1 MSELFITRESNYNLI
16 NFQEL
21 ESNSR
26 IWHSNYLLQGT
37 LNMEPDSEKI
47 RDIGNI
53 KQIFKR
59 NKYKNGSVMSAHV
72 ECAKRTFNVLA
83 L

>member
-59 NKYKNGSVMSAHV
+59 NTKMEV
-72 ECAKRTFNVLA
+72 
-83 L
+83 